1 MEEEIDLN
9 EFANNLVASYASR
22 EEGMVNVIASINSRN
37 GTDEDEDGDFEL
49 EAEIHDSNQLLLLHL
64 LQLGR
69 L

>member
-37 GTDEDEDGDFEL
+37 GTLKWDGDFEL
-49 EAEIHDSNQLLLLHL
+49 EAEIHDNNQLLLLHL